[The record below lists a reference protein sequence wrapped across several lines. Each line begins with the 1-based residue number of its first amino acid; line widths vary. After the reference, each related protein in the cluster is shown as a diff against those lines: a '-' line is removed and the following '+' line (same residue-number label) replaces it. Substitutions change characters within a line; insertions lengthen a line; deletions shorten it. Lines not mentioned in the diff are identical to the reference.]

1 MSIKEGKKPL
11 SQKVKQ
17 TSLNSADMFGNT
29 LAIPEDVQADLD
41 AKGLVPH
48 WLNSK
53 VVYANQGYHPK
64 GWKVYKKDPKMLSDT
79 MGLSFKFGN
88 DPDGIIRRG
97 DLILGVKTKEEAQKH
112 KNYLDAR
119 AKRGYQA
126 NADKAQEM
134 RTLLGQSGL
143 KNAKVLEGYDDENE

>member
-1 MSIKEGKKPL
+1 MSTVNGKKPL

-17 TSLNSADMFGNT
+17 SSLSSADMFGNT
-29 LAIPEDVQADLD
+29 LAIPEDVKADLE
-41 AKGLVPH
+41 AKGLEPH
-48 WLNSK
+48 WLNAK

-64 GWKVYKKDPKMLSDT
+64 GWQVYKKDPKMLSDT

-97 DLILGVKTKEEAQKH
+97 DLILGVKTKAEARKH
-112 KNYLDAR
+112 KDYLDVR

>member
-17 TSLNSADMFGNT
+17 SSLTSSDVFGNT

-41 AKGLVPH
+41 AKGLEPH

-64 GWKVYKKDPKMLSDT
+64 GWKVYKRDPKMLSDT
-79 MGLSFKFGN
+79 MGSSFKFGN

-97 DLILGVKTKEEAQKH
+97 DCILGVKTKAEHQKH
-112 KNYLDAR
+112 KQFLDVR

-134 RTLLGQSGL
+134 RALLGQSGL
-143 KNAKVLEGYDDENE
+143 KDAKVIEGYDEND